1 MRELQI
7 HFQGPLSVEGGL
19 QRAEG
24 ELHWLE
30 GLEGGTQGFQ
40 EVFLE
45 EKGLIQAMGLPLM
58 RFEPSISELSNYTP
72 PRVHDEGYHGTYI
85 FYVPALDIQ

>member
-1 MRELQI
+1 MY
-7 HFQGPLSVEGGL
+7 FQGPLSIEGGL
-19 QRAEG
+19 LRAEG

-30 GLEGGTQGFQ
+30 SVEGGTQGFQ

-58 RFEPSISELSNYTP
+58 RFEHSISELSN
-72 PRVHDEGYHGTYI
+72 
-85 FYVPALDIQ
+85 